1 MTVYGYVPNKP
12 ALDALVID
20 HILSQVQIPDG
31 GTWEDR
37 LHGLLCAARRTL
49 VEQPQ
54 LTEGAAFEGNAIG
67 LLLRGELGHEATR
80 LANEVVALLGEGNF
94 APDDLHVCFSALFTY
109 VTGYVDPAGSPPHGH
124 DPVDV
129 DGPSRGE
136 EVFDRGLTAL
146 IEGLKITLASGRTAP
161 SGTPTATT

>member
-20 HILSQVQIPDG
+20 HILSQVRVPDD
-31 GTWEDR
+31 GTWEHR

-67 LLLRGELGHEATR
+67 LLLRGELGQEATR
-80 LANEVVALLGEGNF
+80 LANEVIALLGEGDF

-109 VTGYVDPAGSPPHGH
+109 VTGYADATGSPLRGH
-124 DPVDV
+124 EGADV

-136 EVFDRGLTAL
+136 EVFARGLTAL
-146 IEGLKITLASGRTAP
+146 IEGLKITLATGRITP
-161 SGTPTATT
+161 GGTTTERT